1 MTARDVPVARRPD
14 SVFIHA
20 TAEVASSA
28 IIGEGTRIWSLCQV
42 RDGAVLGDHCIVGRN
57 SFIDL
62 HVQIGANV
70 KIQNNCSLYEGV
82 TLEDGVFIGPH
93 VTFTNDLYP
102 RAINPDGSLKDTSDW
117 VLGRTRVRY
126 GAALGARTVVVTGTT
141 IGRWA
146 MIGSGTVVT
155 RDVPDHALVVGSPGR
170 IIGWV
175 SAAGVRCDSQAE
187 AQALTSSEAT
197 MGRPA

>member
-1 MTARDVPVARRPD
+1 M
-14 SVFIHA
+14 SVFIHP
-20 TAEVASSA
+20 TADVSDSA
-28 IIGEGTRIWSLCQV
+28 AIGDGTRIWSLCQV
-42 RDGAVLGDHCIVGRN
+42 RDGAQLGSNCIVGRN
-57 SFIDL
+57 SFIDV
-62 HVQIGANV
+62 HVEVGANV

-102 RAINPDGSLKDTSDW
+102 RAINPDGSQKAASDW
-117 VLGRTRVRY
+117 VLGRTRVCF
-126 GAALGARTVVVTGTT
+126 GASLGARTVVVTGIT
-141 IGRWA
+141 IGPWA

-175 SAAGVRCDSQAE
+175 SAGGQRCDSQDDARKLSAAE
-187 AQALTSSEAT
+187 SNDRSTS
-197 MGRPA
+197 